1 MCRVGKGFGGSL
13 KLRELERLLC
23 RAGGRRWLR
32 RDKDSAGGSGQVEGA
47 HGVRQELETEV
58 SPPPVVGEDG
68 GAGDGH
74 RGHGRKAGVG
84 LARLG
89 RWQGRAGCPGL
100 AVWAWAGS
108 ATGFMGTLSSRC
120 WAVAK
125 LQLRVWISLVA
136 FFSVQERE
144 RECVCKNT

>member
-58 SPPPVVGEDG
+58 SPPQLSGRMVVLEMDTG
-68 GAGDGH
+68 GMGGRQELAWPGWAGG
-74 RGHGRKAGVG
+74 RGGQGVRGWLCGRG
-84 LARLG
+84 LAQLQDLWG
-89 RWQGRAGCPGL
+89 LCPADAGLWPSC
-100 AVWAWAGS
+100 S
-108 ATGFMGTLSSRC
+108 
-120 WAVAK
+120 
-125 LQLRVWISLVA
+125 
-136 FFSVQERE
+136 
-144 RECVCKNT
+144 